1 MRATRKILALACLA
15 LLSLAGTAS
24 AHHGTSNATV
34 YGAKLAGTAAAAT
47 TDPAT
52 AIGGKAIL
60 VDGSQNNILA
70 VKVRNLKPNTA
81 YTFDIAGST
90 DFAPRTATTNE
101 NGKLRGFAKSATFN
115 AVAGTTYT
123 VEVKEGDTV
132 VASGD
137 LQPLPF
143 HSGFGLR
150 RHKHRHH
157 GGFERFGRESANQ
170 ADSSDAGHDC
180 DKRDQTTQPS

>member
-1 MRATRKILALACLA
+1 MRATRKILALACLT

-52 AIGGKAIL
+52 AIGG
-60 VDGSQNNILA
+60 
-70 VKVRNLKPNTA
+70 
-81 YTFDIAGST
+81 
-90 DFAPRTATTNE
+90 
-101 NGKLRGFAKSATFN
+101 
-115 AVAGTTYT
+115 
-123 VEVKEGDTV
+123 
-132 VASGD
+132 

-150 RHKHRHH
+150 RRKHRHH
-157 GGFERFGRESANQ
+157 GGYKRFDRESANQ
-170 ADSSDAGHDC
+170 ADSSDSGHDC
-180 DKRDQTTQPS
+180 DKG